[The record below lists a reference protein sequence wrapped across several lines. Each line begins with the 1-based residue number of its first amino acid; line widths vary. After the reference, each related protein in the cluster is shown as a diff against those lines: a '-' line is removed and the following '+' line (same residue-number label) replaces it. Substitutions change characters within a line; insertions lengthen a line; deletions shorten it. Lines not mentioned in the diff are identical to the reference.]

1 MDWGLLFSFNYIY
14 LYLLGPKALIKK
26 VYRGEKLHL
35 E

>member
-26 VYRGEKLHL
+26 VYKGRVMF
-35 E
+35 